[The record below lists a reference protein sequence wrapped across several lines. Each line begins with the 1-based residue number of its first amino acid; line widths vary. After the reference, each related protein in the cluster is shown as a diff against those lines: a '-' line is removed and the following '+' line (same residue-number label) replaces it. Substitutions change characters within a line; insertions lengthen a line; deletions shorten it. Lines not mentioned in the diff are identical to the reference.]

1 MMGAEVGEA
10 VSVLVE
16 EEEAIAVEVFDKMR
30 KRGKKKCFDVC
41 HSSALI
47 PCKIR

>member
-10 VSVLVE
+10 FSVLVE
-16 EEEAIAVEVFDKMR
+16 EEKAIAAEV
-30 KRGKKKCFDVC
+30 FDVC